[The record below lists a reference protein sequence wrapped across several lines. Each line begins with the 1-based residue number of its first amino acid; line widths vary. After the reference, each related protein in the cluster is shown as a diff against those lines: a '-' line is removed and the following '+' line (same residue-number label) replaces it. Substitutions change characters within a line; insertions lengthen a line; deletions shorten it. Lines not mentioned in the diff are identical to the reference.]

1 MADLVVLVGNP
12 RPASRT
18 RTLAEAAADAL
29 AARLGPPLP
38 PSPSSLSSPSSP
50 PSLPSPLDG
59 RAVLDLAD
67 LVGVTFGPE
76 PARGSGAVED
86 PFAVVREARLLV
98 VATPTYKGT
107 YTGLL
112 KIFLDRFA
120 AGALSG
126 TVAVPVAVAASEPHL
141 RAVTAALHDL
151 LTELG
156 ARLPVP
162 ALAVLEPALA
172 ANGGAGDVAAA
183 WADRQVAA
191 VAASLGVAA

>member
-1 MADLVVLVGNP
+1 MAELVVLVGNP

-29 AARLGPPLP
+29 TARLAPL
-38 PSPSSLSSPSSP
+38 S
-50 PSLPSPLDG
+50 G
-59 RAVLDLAD
+59 RAVLELAD
-67 LVGVTFGPE
+67 LVGVTFTAE

-98 VATPTYKGT
+98 VATPAYKGT

-112 KIFLDRFA
+112 KVFLDQFA

-126 TVAVPVAVAASEPHL
+126 AVAVPVAVAASPAHL
-141 RAVTAALHDL
+141 GSVSAALADL
-151 LTELG
+151 LGELG

-162 ALAVLEPALA
+162 PFAVLESALA
-172 ANGGAGDVAAA
+172 ANGGAGDLADAWAQEHAAA
-183 WADRQVAA
+183 VAGA
-191 VAASLGVAA
+191 LGVAASLG

>member
-1 MADLVVLVGNP
+1 VSELVVLVGNP

-18 RTLAEAAADAL
+18 RVLAEATADAL
-29 AARLGPPLP
+29 AARLG
-38 PSPSSLSSPSSP
+38 S
-50 PSLPSPLDG
+50 LDG
-59 RAVLDLAD
+59 RAVLELAD

-86 PFAVVREARLLV
+86 PFAVVRGARLLV

-112 KIFLDRFA
+112 KVFLDQFA
-120 AGALSG
+120 AGALAG
-126 TVAVPVAVAASEPHL
+126 AVAVPVAVAAAEAHL
-141 RAVTAALHDL
+141 RSVSTALRDL
-151 LTELG
+151 LAELG

-162 ALAVLEPALA
+162 PLAVLEPALA

-183 WADRQVAA
+183 WADQHAAA
-191 VAASLGVAA
+191 VAADLGVAA